1 MADRMVK
8 ARTVVEIEWLVNV
21 DDDYTPPSKEKFE
34 SDLEKEICEWIDAT
48 KVCFK
53 ESEIKVIE
61 GREHEV

>member
-21 DDDYTPPSKEKFE
+21 DGDYTPPSKEKFE
-34 SDLEKEICEWIDAT
+34 GDLEKEICEWIDAT
-48 KVCFK
+48 KVRFK

-61 GREHEV
+61 G